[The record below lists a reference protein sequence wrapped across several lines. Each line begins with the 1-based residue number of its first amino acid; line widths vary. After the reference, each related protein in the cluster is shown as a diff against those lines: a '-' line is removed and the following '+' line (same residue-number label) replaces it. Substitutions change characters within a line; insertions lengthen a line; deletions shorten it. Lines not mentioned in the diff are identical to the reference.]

1 MIGVADHIRRSVRPR
16 SAQQGFKSL
25 GRSAQQGFTPLKRSA
40 KNGFTPFRR
49 SAQQGFTLIE
59 LLVVIVI
66 IGLLSTVVVI
76 TMSDPRGRI
85 TSDADRFSGRLRA
98 ARDAAIVSGRPVAV
112 WVSGT
117 GYGFE
122 KRENGAWASITDGP
136 LASKDWS
143 ANTTARFDGV
153 SQLRTMFDSVGR
165 SDQPL
170 DFRLDRGEQ
179 SVRIRVDLD
188 GRVKTGG

>member
-1 MIGVADHIRRSVRPR
+1 MIGTAASLRQSMSRR
-16 SAQQGFKSL
+16 SAQQGF
-25 GRSAQQGFTPLKRSA
+25 RFLKRSA
-40 KNGFTPFRR
+40 EH
-49 SAQQGFTLIE
+49 GFTLIE

-66 IGLLSTVVVI
+66 IGLLSTVVVM

-122 KRENGAWASITDGP
+122 KRDNGAWASITDGP

-165 SDQPL
+165 SDQSL

-188 GRVKTGG
+188 GKVKTGG